1 MNKFNFYKYAG
12 KRIKDRNIRW
22 EETYRERSA
31 PLKEKMDEAIGPGAY
46 YRWEGHDYTTDSD
59 YFIVVGPSQEK
70 SGKKSFFSGIK
81 KLPPRY
87 KRDKVKSYAPSGEYF
102 TNIISAIRNAVD
114 KWGIRFPQDQ
124 AQYTDKDL
132 QHVEI
137 PRHIKG

>member
-22 EETYRERSA
+22 EEQYRERST
-31 PLKEKMDEAIGPGAY
+31 PLKARMDEEIGPGAY
-46 YRWEGHDYTTDSD
+46 YRWEGHDYTTNSD

-102 TNIISAIRNAVD
+102 TNIISAIRHAVD
-114 KWGIRFPQDQ
+114 KWGVRFPQNQ
-124 AQYTDKDL
+124 TQYTDKDL
-132 QHVEI
+132 QDVEI